1 MKESISS
8 RDTLMARYGIS
19 LVILFILFT
28 LITSFQFIFL
38 DDIFVRVVR
47 KNMQEA
53 ALQIESLD
61 FDSKDY
67 LSKLS
72 DLEAKHDF
80 YIEIYYPREKL
91 IYSSNVN
98 DTVYGE
104 SNAENKNELKPRIM
118 KILDHVD
125 LDEKSY
131 FETRQEYFATA
142 KYIVYGTFFGDNAGI
157 ELYSS
162 VDVIKAN
169 AKTAS
174 WAVFWI
180 SIILFLIIFS
190 ILLAYIYTF
199 IIPLRKI
206 NRITKKI
213 GNLDFSEVCPPFRIR
228 ELGELS
234 RSVNA
239 LSSSLDITMR
249 DLQKKNERL
258 ENDIEK
264 ERKLEEGRK
273 QFIANASH
281 ELKTPIAII
290 QGYAEGIRFAQ
301 TSDDVEEYSGVII
314 EEAQKM
320 NKLVVRLLELM
331 RFENGGRV
339 ASFQSLPIRQAVLDC
354 VSSRKK
360 YLEDNGITL
369 EISINESFIGFADR
383 DLFERVFNNYFSN
396 ALSHIEGEKKLRI
409 SCEVAGDFYRLS
421 LFNSGK
427 PIADED
433 IAHIWNSFYRA
444 DKAHSREQGRFG
456 LGLAIVAEAQ
466 ILQRAKYGVINHK
479 DGVEFW
485 FDVAIQN
492 RNNTGAKA

>member
-1 MKESISS
+1 MKESISN
-8 RDTLMARYGIS
+8 RDTLMARYGLS
-19 LVILFILFT
+19 LVILFVLFT
-28 LITSFQFIFL
+28 VITVFQFIFMDEL
-38 DDIFVRVVR
+38 YIGVVR

-53 ALQIESLD
+53 ALQIESLE

-67 LSKLS
+67 LSRLS
-72 DLEAKHDF
+72 DIEAKYDI

-91 IYSSNVN
+91 IYSSSSN
-98 DTVYGE
+98 DTVFGE
-104 SNAENKNELKPRIM
+104 SSTENRGELKPRIM

-157 ELYSS
+157 ETYSS

-169 AKTAS
+169 ARTAS
-174 WAVFWI
+174 WAIFWI
-180 SIILFLIIFS
+180 SIVLLAIILS
-190 ILLAYIYTF
+190 ILLAYTYTF

-213 GNLDFSEVCPPFRIR
+213 GDLDFSVVCPPFRIR

-264 ERKLEEGRK
+264 ERRLEEGRK

-301 TSDDVEEYSGVII
+301 TKQDTEEYSAVII

-339 ASFQSLPIRQAVLDC
+339 VNFQSFNIKQAVLDC

-360 YLEDNGITL
+360 HLEDNGILL
-369 EISINESFIGFADR
+369 EISINESFVGRADP

-396 ALSHIEGEKKLRI
+396 ALSHIEGEKKLKI
-409 SCEVAGDFYRLS
+409 SCTVVGDFYRLS

-433 IAHIWNSFYRA
+433 IGHIWNSFYRA

-466 ILQRAKYGVINHK
+466 NLQNAKYGVINHK

-485 FDVAIQN
+485 FDIAI
-492 RNNTGAKA
+492 

>member
-1 MKESISS
+1 
-8 RDTLMARYGIS
+8 MARYGIS

-28 LITSFQFIFL
+28 LITSFQFLFL

-53 ALQIESLD
+53 ALQIESID

-98 DTVYGE
+98 DTVYGD
-104 SNAENKNELKPRIM
+104 NDTENKNELKPRIM

-174 WAVFWI
+174 WAIFWI

-190 ILLAYIYTF
+190 ILLAYTYTF

-239 LSSSLDITMR
+239 LSSSLDITM
-249 DLQKKNERL
+249 
-258 ENDIEK
+258 
-264 ERKLEEGRK
+264 
-273 QFIANASH
+273 
-281 ELKTPIAII
+281 
-290 QGYAEGIRFAQ
+290 
-301 TSDDVEEYSGVII
+301 
-314 EEAQKM
+314 
-320 NKLVVRLLELM
+320 
-331 RFENGGRV
+331 
-339 ASFQSLPIRQAVLDC
+339 
-354 VSSRKK
+354 
-360 YLEDNGITL
+360 
-369 EISINESFIGFADR
+369 
-383 DLFERVFNNYFSN
+383 
-396 ALSHIEGEKKLRI
+396 
-409 SCEVAGDFYRLS
+409 
-421 LFNSGK
+421 
-427 PIADED
+427 
-433 IAHIWNSFYRA
+433 
-444 DKAHSREQGRFG
+444 
-456 LGLAIVAEAQ
+456 
-466 ILQRAKYGVINHK
+466 
-479 DGVEFW
+479 
-485 FDVAIQN
+485 
-492 RNNTGAKA
+492 

>member
-1 MKESISS
+1 MKKSISD
-8 RDTLMARYGIS
+8 RDTLMARYGLS
-19 LVILFILFT
+19 LAILFILFT
-28 LITSFQFIFL
+28 FITVIQFIFI
-38 DDIFVRVVR
+38 DDLYIRIAR
-47 KNMQEA
+47 KNMQKT

-61 FDSKDY
+61 INSKDY
-67 LSKLS
+67 LSRLS
-72 DLEAKHDF
+72 DLEAMQDF
-80 YIEIYYPREKL
+80 YIEIYYPRDNL
-91 IYSSNVN
+91 IYCSSFN
-98 DTVYGE
+98 DTVYG
-104 SNAENKNELKPRIM
+104 NDGNDNKGQLKPRIM

-125 LDEKSY
+125 LDESSY

-169 AKTAS
+169 ARTAS
-174 WAVFWI
+174 WAIFWV
-180 SIILFLIIFS
+180 SIILMLIILS
-190 ILLAYIYTF
+190 ILAAYIYTF
-199 IIPLRKI
+199 IIPLQKI

-213 GNLDFSEVCPPFRIR
+213 GNLDFSEVCPPFRIS

-234 RSVNA
+234 CSINA
-239 LSSSLDITMR
+239 LSSSLDITMK
-249 DLQKKNERL
+249 DLQKKNRRL
-258 ENDIEK
+258 VSDIEK

-301 TSDDVEEYSGVII
+301 TKDEAEEYSCVII
-314 EEAQKM
+314 EESEKM
-320 NKLVVRLLELM
+320 NELVVRLLELM
-331 RFENGGRV
+331 RFENGGHIV
-339 ASFQSLPIRQAVLDC
+339 DIQPLPIRKAVFDC
-354 VSSRKK
+354 ISSRKK
-360 YLEDNGITL
+360 FLEDNGITL
-369 EISINESFIGFADR
+369 EININESFVGRADSE
-383 DLFERVFNNYFSN
+383 LFERVFNNYFSN
-396 ALSHIEGEKKLRI
+396 ALSHIEGEKKLII
-409 SCEVAGDFYRLS
+409 SCDIAGEFFRMS

-433 IAHIWNSFYRA
+433 IEHIWNSFYRA

-466 ILQRAKYGVINHK
+466 NLQNAKYGVINHK

-485 FDVAIQN
+485 FDIAMEH
-492 RNNTGAKA
+492 